1 MSDARK
7 SPNDE
12 GATPSG
18 DDNPE
23 PQNEIAAEEPEDVTE
38 ADEPEDATEAGQPE
52 DASAVP
58 KRKDAAAGGENEKRF
73 RGVGRGE
80 ETFGKLAQDLLEHP
94 MVTGAL
100 SAVFETRERAA
111 RAQEVAMSA
120 LNLPSANDIERLTRR
135 LRSVSQR
142 LEGLEDGIDQVADRL
157 DKLGPV
163 TDLYARLDA
172 IEAALGR
179 IEASLGTQDAQEAT
193 NAASHDGS

>member
-1 MSDARK
+1 MSDAGK
-7 SPNDE
+7 SPQDE
-12 GATPSG
+12 IPPSG
-18 DDNPE
+18 EDNQTAEDPT
-23 PQNEIAAEEPEDVTE
+23 AALDPEDAAT
-38 ADEPEDATEAGQPE
+38 ADEPQDATASPE
-52 DASAVP
+52 PSDSSAP
-58 KRKDAAAGGENEKRF
+58 GGENENRL
-73 RGVGRGE
+73 RERVARGE

-94 MVTGAL
+94 MVTGAM
-100 SAVFETRERAA
+100 SAMFETRERAA

-163 TDLYARLDA
+163 TDLHARLDA

-179 IEASLGTQDAQEAT
+179 IEASLGTQDAQK
-193 NAASHDGS
+193 SRRS

>member
-1 MSDARK
+1 MSDARR
-7 SPNDE
+7 SPDDE

-23 PQNEIAAEEPEDVTE
+23 PQDENAAEEPDDVTE
-38 ADEPEDATEAGQPE
+38 ADEPDDVIEAEELEDATEA
-52 DASAVP
+52 P
-58 KRKDAAAGGENEKRF
+58 KRKDAGATGGENEKRF
-73 RGVGRGE
+73 RGVARGE
-80 ETFGKLAQDLLEHP
+80 DIGKLAQDLLEHP

-120 LNLPSANDIERLTRR
+120 LNLPSASDIERLTRR

-142 LEGLEDGIDQVADRL
+142 LEGLEDGIDEVADRL
-157 DKLGPV
+157 DRLGPL
-163 TDLYARLDA
+163 TELNARLDA

-179 IEASLGTQDAQEAT
+179 IEASLETG
-193 NAASHDGS
+193 GSKSA